1 MTLPT
6 AGEHPIID
14 PIPAGYLEDG
24 ERFPRERRAMHLTT
38 AGARESP
45 SAREHEAG
53 DQRAGQQDQE
63 QAEQMVG
70 RHHRDLDA
78 ERQAD
83 QAHLGEA
90 AGRVAEHGGVEV
102 EAGQRHRDL
111 GEQRRRSRS

>member
-38 AGARESP
+38 AGARKSP

-53 DQRAGQQDQE
+53 DEWARQQDQE
-63 QAEQMVG
+63 QAEQMVS

-90 AGRVAEHGGVEV
+90 AGRVASTVASRLRPVSATGPWRRPRR
-102 EAGQRHRDL
+102 QR
-111 GEQRRRSRS
+111 S